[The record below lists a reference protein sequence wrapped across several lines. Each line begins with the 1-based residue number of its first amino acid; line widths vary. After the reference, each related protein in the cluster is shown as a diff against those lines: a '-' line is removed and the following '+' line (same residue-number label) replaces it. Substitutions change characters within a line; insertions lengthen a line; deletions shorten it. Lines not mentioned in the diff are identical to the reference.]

1 MLEAALV
8 AGICS
13 VGGDVIKVGVIPTPA
28 VAWLTQ
34 GLAAAAG
41 VVISAS
47 HNPFADNGI
56 KFFNSKGFKLP
67 DPVEEEIEKLV
78 QDREDN
84 LPRPVAAEL
93 GRVQELEDAAERY
106 IAHVCSTVNRGFSGL
121 KLVLDCAH
129 GAAGTVAPAVF
140 KRLGATVSLLHN
152 NPDGTNINVRCGSTD
167 VGLLQKEVVAQ
178 GADAGLAF
186 DGDADRV
193 IAVDAEGQVVDGDA
207 IMAIL
212 ALYLQQQDRLPGN
225 QLVVTV
231 MSNYGLHQSLAGAGI
246 RLHQTSVG
254 DRYVLEEMLRTGSM
268 LGGEQSGHI
277 IMLQHNTTGDGLL
290 TGAQLVQVM
299 AATGRPLAELAAS
312 MSRLPQL
319 LVNVRV
325 TDKEKV
331 MNKPELQAAVAAARK
346 QLSGRGRVLVRPS
359 GTEPI
364 IRLMLEGPD
373 RDELDTIMAQLQK
386 AVTE

>member
-1 MLEAALV
+1 
-8 AGICS
+8 
-13 VGGDVIKVGVIPTPA
+13 
-28 VAWLTQ
+28 
-34 GLAAAAG
+34 
-41 VVISAS
+41 
-47 HNPFADNGI
+47 
-56 KFFNSKGFKLP
+56 
-67 DPVEEEIEKLV
+67 
-78 QDREDN
+78 
-84 LPRPVAAEL
+84 
-93 GRVQELEDAAERY
+93 
-106 IAHVCSTVNRGFSGL
+106 
-121 KLVLDCAH
+121 
-129 GAAGTVAPAVF
+129 
-140 KRLGATVSLLHN
+140 LHN